1 MVATSRLVMSDLSRQ
16 MRLETDLNTELTPQ
30 HTVGQA
36 VDHFRNRL
44 RIPDHGT
51 SWTAFSRGVRLDAK
65 AMLADVPDV
74 DTQWT
79 VMPQVSAG

>member
-1 MVATSRLVMSDLSRQ
+1 MVATSKLVMSDLSRQ
-16 MRLETDLNTELTPQ
+16 LRLDTELGDELSPQ

-36 VDHFRNRL
+36 VDHFRSRM
-44 RIPDHGT
+44 RIPDHGA

-65 AMLADVPDV
+65 TLLSDVPEV
-74 DTQWT
+74 DASWT